1 MIKWQYLLSEN
12 AKLEEYFKFSLFP
25 LFSLQNKV
33 SLLSACFLFFI
44 IFFFPHHLSKKGHF
58 ASLFFLKLCIH
69 TNTAFEL
76 RLSTARHSVNLHIL
90 ATLGTPSHHETFS
103 EMKLT
108 LFQKL
113 CYGI

>member
-76 RLSTARHSVNLHIL
+76 RHNALRKACGSGQGSKMCI
-90 ATLGTPSHHETFS
+90 
-103 EMKLT
+103 
-108 LFQKL
+108 FQL
-113 CYGI
+113 QDIQLICIS